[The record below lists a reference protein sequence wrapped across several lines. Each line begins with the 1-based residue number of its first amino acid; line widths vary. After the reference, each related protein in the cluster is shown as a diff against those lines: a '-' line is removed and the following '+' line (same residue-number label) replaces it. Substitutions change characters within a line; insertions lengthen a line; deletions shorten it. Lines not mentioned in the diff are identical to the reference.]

1 MEYRGDPT
9 ADIWHFCRSCSKW
22 PRKRVSSLLW
32 LDTPLTYLKLCPE
45 CVTLTATE
53 VPLLTTSDAAKLLHV
68 PTEKILDM
76 IEDKKLR
83 AFKVGRLWRLRAS
96 DLSKHLQEKSG

>member
-1 MEYRGDPT
+1 MSQILTIEKQADPKPFLT
-9 ADIWHFCRSCSKW
+9 
-22 PRKRVSSLLW
+22 PR
-32 LDTPLTYLKLCPE
+32 
-45 CVTLTATE
+45 
-53 VPLLTTSDAAKLLHV
+53 DAAKLLNV

-76 IEDKKLR
+76 IENKKLR